1 MRYVIY
7 ISYNSNRSRELMH
20 FSNKREKNLRN
31 IMPYIIIITE
41 LCTYK
46 YCMSFAKKKKK
57 KYHIPTKTRKFIV
70 LNTFAIK
77 DTIYM
82 LKFF

>member
-1 MRYVIY
+1 MYLQILY
-7 ISYNSNRSRELMH
+7 E
-20 FSNKREKNLRN
+20 FCK
-31 IMPYIIIITE
+31 
-41 LCTYK
+41 
-46 YCMSFAKKKKK
+46 KKKKK